1 MPTIFLKDKLV
12 SYEVLNTL
20 YDRFYHQFHR
30 IYLEESNNESLV
42 AQIGASL
49 PKESQYPN
57 STIIIALL

>member
-1 MPTIFLKDKLV
+1 MIA
-12 SYEVLNTL
+12 
-20 YDRFYHQFHR
+20 FYHQFHR

-57 STIIIALL
+57 STIIIALYRINT